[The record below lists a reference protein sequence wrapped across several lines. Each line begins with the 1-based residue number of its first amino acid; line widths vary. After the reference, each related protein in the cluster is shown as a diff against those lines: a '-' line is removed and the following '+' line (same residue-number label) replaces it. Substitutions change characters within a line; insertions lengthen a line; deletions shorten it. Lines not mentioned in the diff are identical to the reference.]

1 VEVDLDSG
9 RLSGRDKRAL
19 VLWVLAGIIGA
30 WFAHHYYFRAF
41 PEASV
46 DFRVSRDEALRRA
59 QDFMASMG
67 QNIGGYQS
75 SIVFDVD
82 DNAKT
87 YLERTIGLQQANQLM
102 ASQLHIWYWEVRFFK
117 PQQEEEYGVRIS
129 PAGNVV
135 GYGHTIKEAQAG
147 ASLDRADAEAKA
159 QSYLSGKLGV
169 DLNGWNLL
177 PEEANSDKRPN
188 RLDWSF
194 TWEKKDFRAV
204 DAPYRLHVEV
214 QGADIGGSNE
224 FLKVPEVWKR
234 DFQKLRSG
242 NDTLA
247 TVFLIPYILILA
259 VAVRMGIVLTRQGQ
273 TSWRGA
279 LIVAGIAALLLFLQS
294 LNGWPLWN
302 ANYDTNTA
310 YGSFIALQIGR
321 AVLMSIATAITILV
335 LPAAEPMY
343 RESQPK
349 QLQLAKVLTLRGLR
363 SKEFFSAAVVGLS
376 FAAAHIGYVV
386 LFYVIATRFGAWAP
400 QELNYEESVN
410 TLFPW
415 ISGAAIGLLASTNE
429 EFTFRLFAI
438 PFFGRLTKSKWIAV
452 IVPAFLWGFLH
463 SNYPQE
469 PAYTRGIEIG
479 IIGIIAGLVML
490 RWGIMAT
497 LIWHYTVD
505 ASLVGLFLIRS
516 NSLYFKISGAVVA
529 AAAVAPLAF
538 SGISYLLRGRF
549 EPDEDLLN
557 EAAPVPPPSA
567 AVVQAEV
574 TAVQKRHYDALA
586 PALIGA
592 LALCFVVG
600 GVLVWKVKPASIG
613 DYLKLSI
620 DARNARTRADEV
632 LRARNLNPATF
643 IGPTQFVDVT
653 DPFTNEFLRER
664 SGVDFVN
671 SIYAGPVPGALWRVR
686 YYKDGQPE
694 EYAVILKP
702 DGSLHSIHH
711 TVAEAAPGAS
721 LSKDEAVALG
731 EKFLRGEKKIDLS
744 AWSLVESNS
753 DKKPKR
759 VDHELTWQAKTPL
772 GQGSGSSTGSGSSD
786 DNAYARMELR
796 VIGNEVANYRTY
808 IKIPDE
814 WRRSRQELTISRMAL
829 GIMIPVL
836 FFAGLGLTALIIFLK
851 NLKSQDSRAIPWRS
865 LSRWALWAF
874 GAYVLILVL
883 GNRIPTFLANYRTEI
898 PFKTFIGTF
907 LVGAVLGGPFY
918 FGLIVAVFGIAWYFA
933 RRAFTENYFPAWTGM
948 PPKYFRDA
956 FFIGIG
962 GAGAIIGLQTL
973 IQAVAQHW
981 PTPHRSAPA
990 EFGSN
995 FDAYVP
1001 AGAILGT
1008 SVLHGLLYMGF
1019 VAFVATFVASM
1030 LRPTW
1035 LKGLVFLLATFA
1047 TMPNNWGN
1055 SADYAKQWVA
1065 GTILL
1070 AVLVLGVRYVMRFNI
1085 FGCFLAVGI
1094 ISLASGAAELLGQP
1108 DRFYRLNGYAVI
1120 AAVVLLLAWPLVN
1133 WRRASGKDN
1142 AIGVT
1147 GI

>member
-19 VLWVLAGIIGA
+19 VLWVLAGMIGA

-46 DFRVSRDEALRRA
+46 DFRVSRDEALKRA

-159 QSYLSGKLGV
+159 QSYLNGKLGV
-169 DLNGWNLL
+169 DLNGWNFL

-259 VAVRMGIVLTRQGQ
+259 VAVRMGVVLTRQGQ

-538 SGISYLLRGRF
+538 SGISYLIRGRF

-567 AVVQAEV
+567 AAVQAEV
-574 TAVQKRHYDALA
+574 TAVQKRRYDALA

-643 IGPTQFVDVT
+643 IGATQFVDVT

-664 SGVDFVN
+664 GGVDFVN
-671 SIYAGPVPGALWRVR
+671 SIYAGLVPGALWRVR

-702 DGSLHSIHH
+702 DGSLHSVHH

-721 LSKDEAVALG
+721 LSKDEAVALS
-731 EKFLRGEKKIDLS
+731 EKFLRAEKKVDLS
-744 AWSLVESNS
+744 AWSLVESKS

-772 GQGSGSSTGSGSSD
+772 GHGTGLGTGSGSSD

-814 WRRSRQELTISRMAL
+814 WSRSRQELTISRMAL

-836 FFAGLGLTALIIFLK
+836 FFVGLGLTALIIFLK
-851 NLKSQDSRAIPWRS
+851 NLKSPDSRAIPWRS

-918 FGLIVAVFGIAWYFA
+918 FGLIVALFGIAWYFA

-948 PPKYFRDA
+948 PPNYYRDA

-1030 LRPTW
+1030 LRPIW
-1035 LKGLVFLLATFA
+1035 LKGLVFLVATFA

-1085 FGCFLAVGI
+1085 FGCFLAIGI
-1094 ISLASGAAELLGQP
+1094 ISLASGAAELVGQP

-1133 WRRASGKDN
+1133 WRSTPGKDN

>member
-1 VEVDLDSG
+1 LDGS

-19 VLWVLAGIIGA
+19 VLWVLAGLIGV

-46 DFRVSRDEALRRA
+46 DFRVSRGEALKRA
-59 QDFMASMG
+59 QDFMAGMG
-67 QNIGGYQS
+67 QNTSGYQS
-75 SIVFDVD
+75 SIVFDLD

-87 YLERTIGLQQANQLM
+87 YLEREIGLQRANQLM
-102 ASQLHIWYWEVRFFK
+102 ASQLNIWYWEVRFFK
-117 PQQEEEYGVRIS
+117 PQQEEEFGVRVS

-147 ASLDRADAEAKA
+147 ASLERADAQAKA
-159 QSYLSGKLGV
+159 QNYLSDKLGV
-169 DLNGWNLL
+169 DLNGWNFL

-204 DAPYRLHVEV
+204 DAPYRLHVEL

-247 TVFLIPYILILA
+247 AVFTIPYILILA
-259 VAVRMGIVLTRQGQ
+259 IAVRLGIILTRQGR
-273 TSWRGA
+273 TAWRGA
-279 LIVAGIAALLLFLQS
+279 LIVTGVAALLLFLQN
-294 LNGWPLWN
+294 LNSWPLWN
-302 ANYDTNTA
+302 ASYNTNDA
-310 YGSFIALQIGR
+310 YSSFIALKIGS
-321 AVLMSIATAITILV
+321 ALLISIVTAITILV

-349 QLQLAKVLTLRGLR
+349 QLQLAKAFTLRGLR

-386 LFYVIATRFGAWAP
+386 GFYVVATHFGAWAP

-469 PAYTRGIEIG
+469 PAYIRGIEIG
-479 IIGIIAGLVML
+479 LIGIIAGLVML
-490 RWGIMAT
+490 RWGIIAT

-529 AAAVAPLAF
+529 AVAVAPLAF
-538 SGISYLLRGRF
+538 SGISYLIRGRF

-557 EAAPVPPPSA
+557 EAAPVPEISA
-567 AVVQAEV
+567 ATVQAEV
-574 TAVQKRHYDALA
+574 AASQRRRYDALA
-586 PALIGA
+586 PAMLGV

-600 GVLVWKVKPASIG
+600 GLLIWKVKPASIG

-620 DARNARTRADEV
+620 DARDARIRADEI
-632 LRARNLNPATF
+632 LRTSNVNSATY
-643 IGPTQFVDVT
+643 IHNTQFVDVT
-653 DPFTNEFLRER
+653 NPQVNEFLRER
-664 SGVDFVN
+664 GGVDFVN
-671 SIYAGPVPGALWRVR
+671 SIYGGQVPGALWRVR
-686 YYKDGQPE
+686 YFRDGQPE
-694 EYAVILKP
+694 EYGIILKP
-702 DGSLHSIHH
+702 DGSLHSVHH

-731 EKFLRGEKKIDLS
+731 EKFLREKKNVDLS
-744 AWSLVESNS
+744 QWSLVESKS
-753 DKKPKR
+753 DKRPKR
-759 VDHELTWQAKTPL
+759 IDHDLTWQAKTPL
-772 GQGSGSSTGSGSSD
+772 DQSAAGSATSD
-786 DNAYARMELR
+786 DRAYARMELM
-796 VIGNEVANYRTY
+796 VMGDEVTNFRTY

-814 WRRSRQELTISRMAL
+814 WARKNEELTISRTML
-829 GIMIPVL
+829 GIAIPVL
-836 FFAGLGLTALIIFLK
+836 VFAGLGITALIIFLK
-851 NLKSQDSRAIPWRS
+851 NLKSPDSRGIPWRR
-865 LSRWALWAF
+865 LSRWAFWGF
-874 GAYVLILVL
+874 GAYITIFAL
-883 GNRIPTFLANYRTEI
+883 GNRIPSFLAAYNTAI
-898 PFKTFIGTF
+898 PFKTFIGT
-907 LVGAVLGGPFY
+907 LAVGAILGGPFY
-918 FGLIVAVFGIAWYFA
+918 FGFIVVIFAVAWFFA
-933 RRAFTENYFPAWTGM
+933 RRAFSEEYFPAWTGM
-948 PPKYFRDA
+948 PAPYYRDA

-962 GAGAIIGLQTL
+962 GAGALIGLQTL
-973 IQAVAQHW
+973 IQAIAQHW
-981 PTPHRSAPA
+981 PTPHRAA
-990 EFGSN
+990 GADFGSN

-1008 SVLHGLLYMGF
+1008 SLLHSLLYMGF
-1019 VAFVATFVASM
+1019 VALAATFVASV

-1035 LKGLVFLLATFA
+1035 LKGLVFFVATFA
-1047 TMPNNWGN
+1047 AMPSNWG
-1055 SADYAKQWVA
+1055 SPADYAKQWIA
-1065 GTILL
+1065 ETILL
-1070 AVLVLGVRYVMRFNI
+1070 AVIVLGIRYVMRFNI
-1085 FGCFLAVGI
+1085 FGCFLVVGV
-1094 ISLASGAAELLGQP
+1094 ISLASGAAELLGEP
-1108 DRFYRLNGYAVI
+1108 NRFYRLNGYAVV
-1120 AAVVLLLAWPLVN
+1120 AALVLLLAWPLMN
-1133 WRRASGKDN
+1133 WRSAGGGDK
-1142 AIGVT
+1142 AIGT
-1147 GI
+1147 AGI

>member
-1 VEVDLDSG
+1 MDSG

-41 PEASV
+41 PEASI
-46 DFRVSRDEALRRA
+46 DFRVSRPEALKRA

-67 QNIGGYQS
+67 QNIDGYQS
-75 SIVFDVD
+75 SVVFNVD
-82 DNAKT
+82 ENAKT
-87 YLERTIGLQQANQLM
+87 YLERQIGLQRANQLM
-102 ASQLHIWYWEVRFFK
+102 SSQLNIWFWDVRFFK

-147 ASLDRADAEAKA
+147 ASLERADAQSKA
-159 QSYLSGKLGV
+159 QNYLSGKLGV
-169 DLNGWNLL
+169 DLNGWNFL
-177 PEEANSDKRPN
+177 PEEANSNKRPN

-204 DAPYRLHVEV
+204 DAPYRLSVEL

-224 FLKVPEVWKR
+224 FLKVPEAWMR

-247 TVFLIPYILILA
+247 AVFTIPYILILA
-259 VAVRMGIVLTRQGQ
+259 IAVRLGIILTRQGR

-279 LIVAGIAALLLFLQS
+279 LIVTGVAALLLFLQN

-302 ANYDTNTA
+302 ASYDTNTA
-310 YGSFIALQIGR
+310 YSSFIAMRIGY
-321 AVLMSIATAITILV
+321 ALLISVVTAITILV

-349 QLQLAKVLTLRGLR
+349 QLQLGKTLTLRGLR

-386 LFYVIATRFGAWAP
+386 GFYVIATHFGAWAP

-438 PFFGRLTKSKWIAV
+438 PFFKKFTKSTWIAV

-469 PAYTRGIEIG
+469 PAYIRGVEIG
-479 IIGIIAGLVML
+479 IIGVIAGLVML

-516 NSLYFKISGAVVA
+516 NNLYFKISGAVVA

-538 SGISYLLRGRF
+538 SGISYLFRGRF

-557 EAAPVPPPSA
+557 EAAPVPEISA
-567 AVVQAEV
+567 ATATAEV
-574 TAVQKRHYDALA
+574 AAVQGKRYDALA
-586 PALIGA
+586 PAMLGV
-592 LALCFVVG
+592 LALCFAVG
-600 GVLVWKVKPASIG
+600 GLLIWKVKPASIG

-620 DARNARTRADEV
+620 NAREAGLRADEI
-632 LRARNLNPATF
+632 LRARNVNPATY
-643 IGPTQFVDVT
+643 IHTTQFVDVT
-653 DPFTNEFLRER
+653 SPLVNEFLRER
-664 SGVDFVN
+664 GGVDFVN
-671 SIYAGPVPGALWRVR
+671 DIYANQVPGALWRVR
-686 YYKDGQPE
+686 YYRDGQPE
-694 EYAVILKP
+694 EYGVVLKS
-702 DGSLHSIHH
+702 DGSLHSVHH
-711 TVAEAAPGAS
+711 TLAEATPGAS

-731 EKFLRGEKKIDLS
+731 EKFLRDEKKIDLS
-744 AWSLVESNS
+744 KWSLVESKS
-753 DKKPKR
+753 DKRPKR
-759 VDHELTWQAKTPL
+759 IDHDLTWQAKTPL
-772 GQGSGSSTGSGSSD
+772 DQATGSAATGD
-786 DNAYARMELR
+786 DHAYARMELH
-796 VIGNEVANYRTY
+796 VIGDEVADYRTY
-808 IKIPDE
+808 VKIPDE
-814 WRRSRQELTISRMAL
+814 WSRERTGLTLPRMML
-829 GIMIPVL
+829 GTTIPVL
-836 FFAGLGLTALIIFLK
+836 FFGGLVLTALVIFLK
-851 NLKSQDSRAIPWRS
+851 NLKSPDSRAIPWKR
-865 LSRWALWAF
+865 LSRWALWALV
-874 GAYVLILVL
+874 AYLVSLTL
-883 GNRIPTFLANYRTEI
+883 GNRIPTFLAQYDTSW

-907 LVGAVLGGPFY
+907 AIGAILGGPFY
-918 FGLIVAVFGIAWYFA
+918 FGLIVFVFGVAWFFA
-933 RRAFTENYFPAWTGM
+933 RRAFTENYFPGWTGM
-948 PPKYFRDA
+948 PANYYRDA

-962 GAGAIIGLQTL
+962 GAGALIGLQTL

-981 PTPHRSAPA
+981 PTPHRMTPA

-1001 AGAILGT
+1001 AGAILG
-1008 SVLHGLLYMGF
+1008 SSLLHSLLYMGF
-1019 VAFVATFVASM
+1019 IALAATFIASILRPAWLKALVFFVATFA
-1030 LRPTW
+1030 
-1035 LKGLVFLLATFA
+1035 A
-1047 TMPNNWGN
+1047 MPSNWGN
-1055 SADYAKQWVA
+1055 PADYAKQWIA
-1065 GTILL
+1065 ETILL

-1085 FGCFLAVGI
+1085 FGCFLVVGV
-1094 ISLASGAAELLGQP
+1094 ISLASGAAELLGEP
-1108 DRFYRLNGYAVI
+1108 NRFYRLNGYAVI
-1120 AAVVLLLAWPLVN
+1120 AALVLLLAWPLMN
-1133 WRRASGKDN
+1133 WRGARDVDN
-1142 AIGVT
+1142 AVAPA

>member
-1 VEVDLDSG
+1 MASD

-19 VLWVLAGIIGA
+19 VLWVLTGIVGIF
-30 WFAHHYYFRAF
+30 FANHYYFRAF
-41 PEASV
+41 PEASI
-46 DFRVSRDEALRRA
+46 DFRVSRPEALKRA

-67 QNIGGYQS
+67 QDISGYQS

-82 DNAKT
+82 ENAKT
-87 YLERTIGLQQANQLM
+87 YLERQIGLQKANQLM
-102 ASQLHIWYWEVRFFK
+102 QSQLDIWYWEVRFFK
-117 PQQEEEYGVRIS
+117 PQQEEEFGVRVS

-135 GYGHTIKEAQAG
+135 GYGHTIKEAAPG
-147 ASLDRADAEAKA
+147 ASLERNEAQAKA
-159 QSYLSGKLGV
+159 QNYLSGKLGV
-169 DLNGWNLL
+169 DLNGWNFL
-177 PEEANSDKRPN
+177 PEEVNSDKRPN

-204 DAPYRLHVEV
+204 DAPYRLHVEL

-224 FLKVPEVWKR
+224 FLRVPEAWKR

-242 NDTLA
+242 NDSLA
-247 TVFLIPYILILA
+247 MAFTIPYILILA
-259 VAVRMGIVLTRQGQ
+259 VAVRLGIVLTRQGR

-279 LIVAGIAALLLFLQS
+279 LIVTGVAALLLFLQN

-302 ANYDTNTA
+302 ATYDTNSA
-310 YGSFIALQIGR
+310 YSSFIALKIGS
-321 AVLMSIATAITILV
+321 ALLISIVTAITILV
-335 LPAAEPMY
+335 LPAAEPLY

-349 QLQLAKVLTLRGLR
+349 QLQLAKVLTWRGLR

-386 LFYVIATRFGAWAP
+386 LFYVIATKFGAWAP
-400 QELNYEESVN
+400 QELNYEETVN

-438 PFFGRLTKSKWIAV
+438 PFFKKFTNSTWIAV

-479 IIGIIAGLVML
+479 IIGVVAGLVML

-516 NSLYFKISGAVVA
+516 NSLYFKISGAIVA

-557 EAAPVPPPSA
+557 EAAPVPEVSA
-567 AVVQAEV
+567 ATVRAEAA
-574 TAVQKRHYDALA
+574 AVQQRRYDALA
-586 PALIGA
+586 PAMLA
-592 LALCFVVG
+592 MLALCFVVG
-600 GVLVWKVKPASIG
+600 GALIWKVKPPSIG

-620 DARNARTRADEV
+620 DAREARVRAEEV
-632 LRARNLNPATF
+632 LRDRNVNPANF
-643 IGPTQFVDVT
+643 IHNTQFVDVT
-653 DPFTNEFLRER
+653 IPTVNEFLRER
-664 SGVDFVN
+664 GGVDFVN
-671 SIYAGPVPGALWRVR
+671 SVYAGQVPGALWRVR
-686 YYKDGQPE
+686 YFRDGQPE
-694 EYAVILKP
+694 EYGVILKP

-721 LSKDEAVALG
+721 LTKDEAVALG
-731 EKFLRGEKKIDLS
+731 EKYLRDEKKFDLS
-744 AWSLVESNS
+744 QWSLVESRS

-759 VDHELTWQAKTPL
+759 IDHELVWQTKAPL
-772 GQGSGSSTGSGSSD
+772 DQSTASTGAAAGD
-786 DNAYARMELR
+786 GHAYTRLELR
-796 VIGNEVANYRTY
+796 VIGDEVANYRTY

-814 WRRSRQELTISRMAL
+814 WSRQREELTISRMML
-829 GIMIPVL
+829 GIAIPVL

-851 NLKSQDSRAIPWRS
+851 NLKSPDSRAIPWRR
-865 LSRWALWAF
+865 LSYWAFWGF
-874 GAYVLILVL
+874 GAYLVIFAL
-883 GNRIPTFLANYRTEI
+883 GNRIPAFLAAYNTAI
-898 PFKTFIGTF
+898 PFKTFLGT
-907 LVGAVLGGPFY
+907 LAVGAVLGGPFY
-918 FGLIVAVFGIAWYFA
+918 FGLIVVVFGVAWFFA
-933 RRAFTENYFPAWTGM
+933 RRAFTEEYFPSWTGM
-948 PPKYFRDA
+948 PATYYRDA

-962 GAGAIIGLQTL
+962 GAGALIGLQTV
-973 IQAVAQHW
+973 IQAAAQIW

-1008 SVLHGLLYMGF
+1008 SLLHSLLYMGF
-1019 VAFVATFVASM
+1019 VALAATIVAAM

-1035 LKGLVFLLATFA
+1035 LKALVFFVATFA
-1047 TMPNNWGN
+1047 TTSSNWGN
-1055 SADYAKQWVA
+1055 GADYAKQWIA

-1085 FGCFLAVGI
+1085 FGCFLIVGI
-1094 ISLASGAAELLGQP
+1094 TSLASGAAELLGQP
-1108 DRFYRLNGYAVI
+1108 DRSYRLNGYAVI
-1120 AAVVLLLAWPLVN
+1120 AALVLLLAWPLMN
-1133 WRRASGKDN
+1133 WRSAAGVDN
-1142 AIGVT
+1142 AAGAA